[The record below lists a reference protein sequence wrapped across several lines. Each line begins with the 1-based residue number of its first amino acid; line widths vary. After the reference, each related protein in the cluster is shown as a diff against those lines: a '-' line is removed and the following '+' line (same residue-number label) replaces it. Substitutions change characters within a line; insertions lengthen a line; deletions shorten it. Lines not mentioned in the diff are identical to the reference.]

1 MIMRFLHESKKRVD
15 FNILG
20 MGVVDVARSKIR
32 VVIGAAVVVGGGI
45 LAGPALTQ
53 QKSEAPVARYTI
65 DAGTMSGMA
74 GMGSRGGLGSVM
86 SMMSGSGGSVAHE
99 LQLRLGSSRSA
110 SGEPRADHFMPKV
123 TGLGVS
129 VPLVSPKP
137 GSPPTGSPGETRQPE
152 MPKARLLLYWG
163 CGEHAGPGQPVV
175 IDFAKIAKGQVPPN
189 LYAAAVSVPEQWRVM
204 QSNSTTFGE
213 WPNAKDAKQVPG
225 NSSLLGA
232 HRIASNYAPEI
243 SFDLDTDYLAALQVQ
258 STAMPSGAFAMN
270 WNAIP
275 GATGYYAWVMSAKT
289 DRSGQATDMVWWA
302 SSAKQAFGGPM
313 WEWLSPPAVAKL
325 VADKTVMPST
335 QTQCTVPAEVKKSG
349 GDFLMANMF
358 AYGPQR
364 DFAYPPRPK
373 DPKLVWKPDWIA
385 RVRFRSNSMV
395 MLGTDMP
402 NMGASSSQPASDPA
416 QPPKPKCKGL
426 SGIAKR
432 AAGLCE

>member
-1 MIMRFLHESKKRVD
+1 MPRF
-15 FNILG
+15 G
-20 MGVVDVARSKIR
+20 IR
-32 VVIGAAVVVGGGI
+32 FVTCAMAVGATAI
-45 LAGPALTQ
+45 IAAPALTQ
-53 QKSEAPVARYTI
+53 QKSFPPVARYTI

-74 GMGSRGGLGSVM
+74 GMGSSGGLASVM
-86 SMMSGSGGSVAHE
+86 AMMKGSGGVAHE
-99 LQLRLGSSRSA
+99 LQLRLGSSRTA
-110 SGEPRADHFMPKV
+110 TGEAKADHFMPRGA
-123 TGLGVS
+123 GLGAS
-129 VPLVSPKP
+129 VPLITPKQGTAT
-137 GSPPTGSPGETRQPE
+137 GSSPGEARQPE

-204 QSNSTTFGE
+204 QSNSTTYGE
-213 WPNAKDAKQVPG
+213 WPNAREAKGVPG
-225 NSSLLGA
+225 NSSLIGA

-243 SFDLDTDYLAALQVQ
+243 AFDLDTDFMAALQVQ
-258 STAMPSGAFAMN
+258 STALPSGAYAMN
-270 WNAIP
+270 WNAVP

-313 WEWLSPPAVAKL
+313 WEWLGPSAVAKL
-325 VADKTVMPST
+325 VADKTVMPSS
-335 QTQCTVPAEVKKSG
+335 QTACTVPAEVKQSG

-373 DPKLVWKPDWIA
+373 DPKVAWKPDWIA
-385 RVRFRSNSMV
+385 RVRYRSNSMS
-395 MLGTDMP
+395 MLGMEMP
-402 NMGASSSQPASDPA
+402 GMGASVNGSTTDSSQPAQPA
-416 QPPKPKCKGL
+416 KPKCKGL
-426 SGIAKR
+426 AGIAKK

>member
-1 MIMRFLHESKKRVD
+1 M
-15 FNILG
+15 
-20 MGVVDVARSKIR
+20 ARIGLR
-32 VVIGAAVVVGGGI
+32 LAAGAAASVAVVMAV
-45 LAGPALTQ
+45 PALTQ
-53 QKSEAPVARYTI
+53 QKDSPPIARYTI

-74 GMGSRGGLGSVM
+74 GMGSRSGLSGAM
-86 SMMSGSGGSVAHE
+86 AMMSGSGGGAMHE
-99 LQLRLGSSRSA
+99 LQLRLGSSRSVT
-110 SGEPRADHFMPKV
+110 GEAKADHFMPKGA
-123 TGLGVS
+123 GLSVS
-129 VPLVSPKP
+129 VPLTSPKP
-137 GSPPTGSPGETRQPE
+137 GTASSGTPGETRQPE

-189 LYAAAVSVPEQWRVM
+189 LYAAAVSIPEQWRVT

-213 WPNAKDAKQVPG
+213 WPNAKDTKQVPS

-258 STAMPSGAFAMN
+258 STAQPSGAFAMS

-313 WEWLSPPAVAKL
+313 WEWLSPAAVAKL
-325 VADKTVMPST
+325 VAEKTVMPAS
-335 QTQCTVPAEVKKSG
+335 QQSCTVPAEVKQSG

-373 DPKLVWKPDWIA
+373 DPKLAWKPDWIA
-385 RVRFRSNSMV
+385 RVRYRSNSMV
-395 MLGTDMP
+395 MLGMDMSG
-402 NMGASSSQPASDPA
+402 MGTSSSQPVSDPS

-426 SGIAKR
+426 AGIAKR

>member
-1 MIMRFLHESKKRVD
+1 M
-15 FNILG
+15 
-20 MGVVDVARSKIR
+20 VA
-32 VVIGAAVVVGGGI
+32 V
-45 LAGPALTQ
+45 PALTQ
-53 QKSEAPVARYTI
+53 QKEHPPIARYTI

-74 GMGSRGGLGSVM
+74 GMGSGGGLGAAM
-86 SMMSGSGGSVAHE
+86 AMMKGSGGIAHE
-99 LQLRLGSSRSA
+99 LQLRLGSSRAA
-110 SGEPRADHFMPKV
+110 SGEAKADHFMPKGA
-123 TGLGVS
+123 GLGTS
-129 VPLVSPKP
+129 VPLTSPKS
-137 GSPPTGSPGETRQPE
+137 GTTSPGSPGETRQPE

-189 LYAAAVSVPEQWRVM
+189 LYAAAVSAPEQWRVM

-213 WPNAKDAKQVPG
+213 WPNAKDAKPVPG

-243 SFDLDTDYLAALQVQ
+243 SFDLDTDYLAPLQVNSAVQ
-258 STAMPSGAFAMN
+258 ASGAFAMN

-313 WEWLSPPAVAKL
+313 WEWLSPAAVAKL
-325 VADKTVMPST
+325 VADKTVMPPT
-335 QTQCTVPAEVKKSG
+335 QQSCTVPAEVKKSG

-373 DPKLVWKPDWIA
+373 DPKVAWKPDWIA
-385 RVRFRSNSMV
+385 RVRYRSNSMV
-395 MLGTDMP
+395 MLGMDMP
-402 NMGASSSQPASDPA
+402 SMSSNSSQPSSDPA
-416 QPPKPKCKGL
+416 QPQKPKCKGL